1 MLAHSVVAAAA
12 AELAPLADLPAAC
25 RSALEL
31 HLEPALMSVLVL
43 AREPEVEPGP
53 GPETEPETET
63 EVEVEVEVAAR
74 RICVILASALMD
86 VPLHQLS
93 HFDLDFVPPCTEP
106 SYFASHRSV
115 GLSFVG
121 GMADVIVEPGL
132 AEAALAKAGEQAAR
146 GVENC

>member
-1 MLAHSVVAAAA
+1 MLAHSVVAVAA

-43 AREPEVEPGP
+43 AREPEVEP

>member
-1 MLAHSVVAAAA
+1 MLAHSVVAVAA

-43 AREPEVEPGP
+43 AREPEVEP

-132 AEAALAKAGEQAAR
+132 AEAALAKAGEQVAR

>member
-1 MLAHSVVAAAA
+1 MLAHSVAAAAA

-43 AREPEVEPGP
+43 AREPEVEP